1 MKEVNERARATDVSV
16 VIESY
21 YLPVLFSHYD
31 GQESICNVITYVSLF
46 LNINI
51 ISTCM
56 LF

>member
-31 GQESICNVITYVSLF
+31 RQGSVCNVITYVSLV
-46 LNINI
+46 LNINV

>member
-16 VIESY
+16 VIASY

-31 GQESICNVITYVSLF
+31 RQGSVCNVITYVSLV